1 MEQFFVYGITIVLGA
16 FLFGLMLYSFY
27 IVLTSKDTSYKKQTG
42 EDSAKTTNN
51 TVSQEE
57 HPAISDKTKTPKP
70 TNQPPQKTPKHK
82 KGKRK
87 AA

>member
-1 MEQFFVYGITIVLGA
+1 MEQFFVYGTTIILGA
-16 FLFGLMLYSFY
+16 LLFGLLLYSFY
-27 IVLTSKDTSYKKQTG
+27 IVLTSKDTSYKGKTG
-42 EDSAKTTNN
+42 KDSAEIANN
-51 TVSQEE
+51 MVSQEE

-70 TNQPPQKTPKHK
+70 TNQPPQKTPKNK